1 MLIDFHTHIFPE
13 KIAGRTIEALI
24 KGIKTVQGEDYEN
37 RDGSPLAFRPATLDG
52 LLASMEKSRV
62 DMSVCLPIATRPSQT
77 ESINRFAE
85 TVRNEKTLSFGTLY
99 PTDPDR
105 DRIIDDLA
113 ARGFRGIKLHPQFQ
127 QTFADSPE
135 IISIV
140 RRCAGLGLLVVFHAG
155 MDIGLPPPVYA
166 SPERIRRLADRTG
179 GENII
184 CAHLGGWQM
193 WDEVEKRLVG
203 TPVMLDTAFVRLF
216 ISSEQAKRIIR
227 THGARK
233 ILFGSD
239 SPWEDPADTL
249 KFLLSLGL
257 TDEELMLITRKNAER
272 LLGLTV

>member
-37 RDGSPLAFRPATLDG
+37 RDGSPLAFRPATLAG

-62 DMSVCLPIATRPSQT
+62 DMSVCLPIATKPSQT

-140 RRCAGLGLLVVFHAG
+140 RRCAELGLLVVFHAG

-203 TPVMLDTAFVRLF
+203 TPVVLDTAFVRLF

-257 TDEELMLITRKNAER
+257 TDEELMLITRKNAEK

>member
-52 LLASMEKSRV
+52 LLSSMKKSRV
-62 DMSVCLPIATRPSQT
+62 DMSVCLPIATRIAQT

-85 TVRNEKTLSFGTLY
+85 GIRNEKTLSFGTLF

-105 DRIIDDLA
+105 VRIIEDLA
-113 ARGFRGIKLHPQFQ
+113 ARGFKGIKLHPQFQ
-127 QTFADSPE
+127 QTYADSPE
-135 IISIV
+135 MISIV
-140 RRCAGLGLLVVFHAG
+140 RRCSELGLLVVLHAG
-155 MDIGLPPPVYA
+155 ADIGLPPPFYA
-166 SPERIRRLADRTG
+166 TPERIRRLADRTG
-179 GENII
+179 GENVI
-184 CAHLGGWQM
+184 CAHLGGWRM
-193 WDEVEKRLVG
+193 WDGVEKHLVG

-216 ISSEQAKRIIR
+216 ISPEQMTRIIR
-227 THGARK
+227 SHGANK

-249 KFLLSLGL
+249 RFLLSLGL
-257 TDEELMLITRKNAER
+257 TDDELELITHKNAEK
-272 LLGLTV
+272 LLGSAV